1 MKSESNPALHIA
13 LLSDLYS
20 AYRQIL
26 RENTRL
32 GLIQTRL
39 QVCDRISRLSA
50 PRFYVSPLYAK
61 RIINSMSNGT
71 PRASR
76 QRLRL
81 HREIYQ
87 RWLSLPESQRTDS
100 ALSDILTQPA
110 PSYYLGVEHISR
122 LLYKAC
128 KLCQRETHRPS

>member
-1 MKSESNPALHIA
+1 MKANSNPAIYEA
-13 LLSDLYS
+13 LLGDLYS
-20 AYRQIL
+20 AYKQIVK
-26 RENTRL
+26 ENTRC
-32 GLIQTRL
+32 GSIRTRL
-39 QVCDRISRLSA
+39 QVCSQLSQLPA
-50 PRFYVSPLYAK
+50 PRFYVSLAYAK
-61 RIINSMSNGT
+61 RIVSSMSKGT

-81 HREIYQ
+81 HREIYR

-100 ALSDILTQPA
+100 ALSDILSQPA

-128 KLCQRETHRPS
+128 KL

>member
-13 LLSDLYS
+13 LLRDLYS
-20 AYRQIL
+20 AYRQIVK
-26 RENTRL
+26 EDTRL
-32 GLIQTRL
+32 GSLRTRL
-39 QVCDRISRLSA
+39 QVCSQLSQLPA
-50 PRFYVSPLYAK
+50 PRFYVSLAYAK
-61 RIINSMSNGT
+61 RIVSSMSKGT

-128 KLCQRETHRPS
+128 KL